1 MDVATLMD
9 CQVHLIW
16 SWVTNGSI
24 LSYHQQAETNF
35 DTSPLDWYHW
45 TTNIRA
51 HFPGSMMVH
60 MYINFFWG
68 NIYIQFKS
76 VRETFGE

>member
-16 SWVTNGSI
+16 SWVTNASI

-60 MYINFFWG
+60 
-68 NIYIQFKS
+68 IYIQF
-76 VRETFGE
+76 F